1 MTSEPSMIG
10 TYLWQNGKK
19 INLEKEPDCV
29 TVYIYDPR
37 KLELIQKLDG
47 VLGIKNVFNEVYRLK
62 LDETRLE
69 QIMASLRSL
78 AFDLVCHHAYK
89 PIGTNQTRYYITDK
103 ITVKFKEDTDINVI
117 NKYLETYHLRYVKS
131 YNPQT
136 YLLQITTSTATNPV
150 KVSNYL
156 HEKSEVVYCEP
167 NLINR
172 FSTAYQ
178 PIDDKFQQQWHLLSG
193 GGPELNPEADISVT
207 QAWDITKGNR
217 NIVIAVLDD
226 GFDMSHPDLQG
237 VEKIVYPKDFVD
249 GDLLPNPG
257 AADFHG
263 TPCAGVAIAEDNG
276 EGVVGVAPGCAFMP
290 VRIPF
295 GADANLL
302 YEIFDYVGKYADV
315 ISCSWGPPPVYAP
328 LHQLVYDKLSQL
340 AATGGPRGKGCV
352 ILFAAHNFNAPLKDL
367 KNVGGV
373 KYLAG
378 NRIYEHRDP
387 IWNGNA
393 THPDVI
399 TVSASTSLNEKA
411 AYSNWGK
418 EVTVCAPSNNYHP
431 LDFSKKLKGRGI
443 TTTDNFR
450 LGAYFSPN
458 SRYTHLFGGTS
469 SATPLVAGIA
479 GLVWSANPNLTA
491 KEVKQII
498 LESTDKIEDANL
510 DILLGHNKGIYN
522 ESGHSEWFGHGKVNA
537 FKAVQQAVAL
547 LPPEEVEEPTT
558 TPDNTNENGEDNPT
572 TTVVTPPIPIDEPS
586 VLEDGVLQLK
596 LNTRIKGR
604 MSGNNDSKIYKIQV
618 GKKLT
623 IEMESKTEETDF
635 DLYLKKNAMPSK
647 NDYDKRSI
655 TETSNEMLELENL
668 EAGEYYLLVNSFRGE
683 GDYELKVSLE

>member
-1 MTSEPSMIG
+1 MTLESSMIG
-10 TYLWQNGKK
+10 TYLWQNGKR
-19 INLEKEPDCV
+19 INLEKEPDCI
-29 TVYIYDPR
+29 TVYIYDTR
-37 KLELIQKLDG
+37 KLALIQKLDG
-47 VLGIKNVFNEVYRLK
+47 VSDTKHVFNEVYRVK
-62 LDETRLE
+62 VDETRLE

-89 PIGTNQTRYYITDK
+89 PIGSNQTRYYITDK
-103 ITVKFKEDTDINVI
+103 ITIKFKEATPIEFIN
-117 NKYLETYHLRYVKS
+117 NCLEESRLRYIKS
-131 YNPQT
+131 YNSHT
-136 YLLQITTSTATNPV
+136 YLLQITTSTQMNPV
-150 KVSNYL
+150 KTSNFL
-156 HEKSEVVYCEP
+156 ASKKEVAYCEP

-172 FSTAYQ
+172 FAKAYI
-178 PIDDKFQQQWHLLSG
+178 PTDVHFHQQWHLLSQA
-193 GGPELNPEADISVT
+193 GPELASDADVQASR
-207 QAWDITKGNR
+207 AWDITKGNR
-217 NIVIAVLDD
+217 NIVVAVLDD
-226 GFDMSHPDLQG
+226 GFDLSHPDFNG
-237 VEKIVYPKDFVD
+237 VGKIIHPKDFVD
-249 GDLLPNPG
+249 GDAIPKPSSS
-257 AADFHG
+257 DFHG

-302 YEIFDYVGKYADV
+302 YEIFDHVGKYADI

-328 LHQLVYDKLSQL
+328 LHQLVYDKLTELSE
-340 AATGGPRGKGCV
+340 TGGPRGKGCV

-367 KNVGGV
+367 KNANGV

-399 TVSASTSLNEKA
+399 AVSASTSLNEKA

-450 LGAYFSPN
+450 DGAYFSPN

-479 GLVWSANPNLTA
+479 GLIWSANPELTA

-498 LESTDKIEDANL
+498 IETTDKIEDPSP
-510 DILLGHNKGIYN
+510 DILLQHSKGTYN
-522 ESGHSEWFGHGKVNA
+522 ENGHSEWFGYGKVNA

-547 LPPEEVEEPTT
+547 IPPSQTTDESDSETT
-558 TPDNTNENGEDNPT
+558 TTTDENDGST
-572 TTVVTPPIPIDEPS
+572 TTNIPIDQP
-586 VLEDGVLQLK
+586 VILEDDVLLLK
-596 LNTRIKGR
+596 LHTRIKGK
-604 MSGNNDSKIYKIQV
+604 MEGNNDSKIYKVQV

-623 IEMESKTEETDF
+623 IQMESNTDETDF
-635 DLYLKKNAMPSK
+635 DLYLKKGAIPSK
-647 NDYDKRSI
+647 SDYDQRSI
-655 TETSNEMLELENL
+655 TETSNEKLELENL
-668 EAGEYYLLVNSFRGE
+668 DAGEYFILVNSFRGE
-683 GDYELKVSLE
+683 GEYDLKVGLE

>member
-1 MTSEPSMIG
+1 MSSESPMIG

-19 INLEKEPDCV
+19 INLEKEPDCI

-47 VLGIKNVFNEVYRLK
+47 VLDIKNVFNEVYRLMV
-62 LDETRLE
+62 DNTRLE
-69 QIMASLRSL
+69 QIMASLRSQ

-89 PIGTNQTRYYITDK
+89 PVGTNQTRYYITDK
-103 ITVKFKEDTDINVI
+103 ITVKFKEGVDVGVI
-117 NKYLETYHLRYVKS
+117 NDYMEEYHLRYVKS
-131 YNPQT
+131 YNDRT
-136 YLLQITTSTATNPV
+136 FLLQITTSTGTNPV
-150 KVSNYL
+150 KVANYL
-156 HEKSEVVYCEP
+156 HEKNETAYCEP
-167 NLINR
+167 NLISR
-172 FSTAYQ
+172 FSAAYIPTDEQ
-178 PIDDKFQQQWHLLSG
+178 FQQQWHLLSKA
-193 GGPELNPEADISVT
+193 GPELVADADISVT

-217 NIVIAVLDD
+217 NIVVAVLDD
-226 GFDMSHPDLQG
+226 GFDMSHPDFQG
-237 VEKIVYPKDFVD
+237 VGKIVYPKDFVE
-249 GDLLPNPG
+249 GDMLPNPG
-257 AADFHG
+257 PSDFHG

-276 EGVVGVAPGCAFMP
+276 EGVVGAAPGCAFMP

-328 LHQLVYDKLSQL
+328 LHQLVYDKLTQL

-367 KNVGGV
+367 KNVSGV

-458 SRYTHLFGGTS
+458 SRYTNLFGGTS
-469 SATPLVAGIA
+469 SATPLVAGVA
-479 GLVWSANPNLTA
+479 GLILSANPNLTA
-491 KEVKQII
+491 KEVKQI
-498 LESTDKIEDANL
+498 LSETADKIEDNTP
-510 DILLGHNKGIYN
+510 DILLNQSKGNYDG
-522 ESGHSEWFGHGKVNA
+522 SGHSEWFGHGKINA
-537 FKAVQQAVAL
+537 FKAVQQAAAL
-547 LPPEEVEEPTT
+547 LPVDENNEDADT
-558 TPDNTNENGEDNPT
+558 TPIEE
-572 TTVVTPPIPIDEPS
+572 IPLVDEPA
-586 VLEDGVLQLK
+586 VLEDGVLMLK
-596 LNTRIKGR
+596 LRTLVKGK
-604 MSGNNDSKIYKIQV
+604 MEGNNDSKIYKIKV

-623 IEMESKTEETDF
+623 IQMKSKSEETDF
-635 DLYLKKNAMPSK
+635 DLYLKKGTIPSK

-655 TETSNEMLELENL
+655 TETSNEKLELENL
-668 EAGEYYLLVNSFRGE
+668 EAGEYFLLVNSFRGE
-683 GDYELKVSLE
+683 GEYDLEVNLE

>member
-1 MTSEPSMIG
+1 MALESSMIG

-19 INLEKEPDCV
+19 INLEKEPDCI
-29 TVYIYDPR
+29 TVYIYEPR
-37 KLELIQKLDG
+37 KLELIQRLDG
-47 VLGIKNVFNEVYRLK
+47 VLDVKNTFNEVYRLK
-62 LDETRLE
+62 VDDTRLE
-69 QIMASLRSL
+69 QIMASLRSQ

-89 PIGTNQTRYYITDK
+89 PLGTNQTRYYITDK
-103 ITVKFKEDTDINVI
+103 VTVKFKQGTSTETIN
-117 NKYLETYHLRYVKS
+117 NYLEEYRLRYVKS

-136 YLLQITTSTATNPV
+136 YLLQITTSTQSNPV
-150 KVSNYL
+150 KIANYL
-156 HEKSEVVYCEP
+156 MEKKEVIYCEP

-172 FSTAYQ
+172 FSTAYI
-178 PIDDKFQQQWHLLSG
+178 PSDDQFQQQWHLMSQA
-193 GGPELNPEADISVT
+193 GPELAADADISVT

-226 GFDMSHPDLQG
+226 GFDMSHPDFQG
-237 VEKIVYPKDFVD
+237 VGKVVYPKDFVD
-249 GDLLPNPG
+249 GDVLPNPG
-257 AADFHG
+257 PADFHG

-276 EGVVGVAPGCAFMP
+276 EGVVGIAPGCAFMP

-328 LHQLVYDKLSQL
+328 LHQLVYDKLTQL
-340 AATGGPRGKGCV
+340 SESGGPRGKGCL

-367 KNVGGV
+367 KNVAGV

-393 THPDVI
+393 THPDVMAI
-399 TVSASTSLNEKA
+399 SASTSLNQKA

-418 EVTVCAPSNNYHP
+418 EITVCAPSNNYHP

-458 SRYTHLFGGTS
+458 SRYTHFFGGTS
-469 SATPLVAGIA
+469 SATPLVAGLA

-498 LESTDKIEDANL
+498 IDSTDKIEDTTP
-510 DILLGHNKGIYN
+510 DILLNTQKGTYDAN
-522 ESGHSEWFGHGKVNA
+522 GHSEWFGYGKVNA

-547 LPPEEVEEPTT
+547 LPEEEDE
-558 TPDNTNENGEDNPT
+558 NTNTDTDTGDTSNDTDTNSHT
-572 TTVVTPPIPIDEPS
+572 DTPPKVDEPS
-586 VLEDGVLQLK
+586 ELEDGVLLLK
-596 LNTRIKGR
+596 LNTLVKGK
-604 MSGNNDSKIYKIQV
+604 MKGNNDSKIYKISV
-618 GKKLT
+618 GKKLS
-623 IEMESKTEETDF
+623 IEMKSNKEETDF
-635 DLYLKKNAMPSK
+635 DLYLKKGAIPSK

-655 TETSNEMLELENL
+655 TETSNEKLELENL
-668 EAGEYYLLVNSFRGE
+668 EAGEYFLLVNSFRGE
-683 GDYELKVSLE
+683 GDYDLEVNVE